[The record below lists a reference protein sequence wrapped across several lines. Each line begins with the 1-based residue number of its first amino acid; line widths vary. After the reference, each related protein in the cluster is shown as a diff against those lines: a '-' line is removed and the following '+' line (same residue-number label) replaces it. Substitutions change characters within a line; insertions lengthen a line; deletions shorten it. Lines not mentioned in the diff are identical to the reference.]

1 MLSYPAVQMYGIV
14 GAMLTLVAAQL
25 ITFCYLTGSYL
36 RITTTISGDTLP
48 TRHKTM
54 EPITKEILDV

>member
-1 MLSYPAVQMYGIV
+1 MYGIV

-25 ITFCYLTGSYL
+25 ITFCYLTVSYL
-36 RITTTISGDTLP
+36 RIKTTISGGTLP
-48 TRHKTM
+48 TRHKSM